1 MPAPFITIRKDDM
14 SKIVDSVY
22 NIRLLDDL
30 ARKDT
35 SIHRLHP
42 VTKLLTT
49 VVYLITVVSFDRYE
63 ISGLF
68 PLVFYPMVLIL
79 LSDLPVMPIFKRLLM
94 VEPLIIGIGI
104 LNPLF
109 DPRGWITFA
118 SIMIKSGLTVT
129 ACLVLVST
137 TGLDKIAQALRRLK
151 VPGIF
156 VLQLLLTFRYISLLI
171 EELARMLRAYSLR
184 APKQK
189 GVRLKDCGSFTGQLL
204 LRTFDRAQRVYDSM
218 RLRGFSGE
226 YHSYGKS
233 NITWKDITFLAV
245 WSLFF
250 IAARMYDIPAFLGS
264 LVERVGI

>member
-1 MPAPFITIRKDDM
+1 M
-14 SKIVDSVY
+14 SKIVDSIY

-49 VVYLITVVSFDRYE
+49 IVYLFVVVSFNRYE
-63 ISGLF
+63 ISGLLPF
-68 PLVFYPMVLIL
+68 VFYPMILIL
-79 LSDLPVMPIFKRLLM
+79 LAELPAMQIFKRLLM

-104 LNPLF
+104 LNPIF
-109 DPRGWITFA
+109 DPRGWLTFA

-137 TGLDKIAQALRRLK
+137 TGIGKIAQALRVLR
-151 VPGIF
+151 VPSIF
-156 VLQLLLTFRYISLLI
+156 VLQLLLTFRYISVLI
-171 EELARMLRAYSLR
+171 EELARMVRAYTLR
-184 APKQK
+184 APQQK
-189 GVRLKDCGSFTGQLL
+189 GVRLKDSGSFVGQLL
-204 LRTFDRAQRVYDSM
+204 LRTFDRAQCIYNSM
-218 RLRGFSGE
+218 RLRGFNGE

-233 NITWKDITFLAV
+233 GITWRDVLFLIA

-250 IAARMYDIPAFLGS
+250 IIARMYDIPAFLGLLFEGLS
-264 LVERVGI
+264 